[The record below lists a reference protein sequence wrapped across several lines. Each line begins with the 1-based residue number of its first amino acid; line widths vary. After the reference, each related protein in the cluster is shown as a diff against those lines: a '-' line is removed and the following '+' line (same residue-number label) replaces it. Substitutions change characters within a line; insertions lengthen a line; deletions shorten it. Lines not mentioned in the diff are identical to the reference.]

1 MEFIFVKVRFG
12 WGFAARLQPQSKMRM
27 ALKYPPPTTLIGAL
41 AYPWL
46 RQTIG
51 RTEVI
56 TKGKGVISAADNLR
70 RMIAG
75 VSSSLSEEPAVYG
88 DYLKVNRYFR
98 GSVESA
104 VTALPSSFLY
114 SNGDAE
120 ADLVYLFERPVD
132 PGLERAAWGITR
144 IGSRESVVSV
154 ESVYVGKAV
163 RRTGSSTRTRF
174 SFPLGNKVVRGSGT
188 VIYAADWRSSAMGS
202 YSKAERIPYF
212 YPRGEVEVLG
222 DLEWYELDLP
232 WGTEVII
239 HS

>member
-75 VSSSLSEEPAVYG
+75 VSS
-88 DYLKVNRYFR
+88 R
-98 GSVESA
+98 
-104 VTALPSSFLY
+104 
-114 SNGDAE
+114 
-120 ADLVYLFERPVD
+120 
-132 PGLERAAWGITR
+132 
-144 IGSRESVVSV
+144 
-154 ESVYVGKAV
+154 
-163 RRTGSSTRTRF
+163 
-174 SFPLGNKVVRGSGT
+174 
-188 VIYAADWRSSAMGS
+188 
-202 YSKAERIPYF
+202 
-212 YPRGEVEVLG
+212 
-222 DLEWYELDLP
+222 
-232 WGTEVII
+232 
-239 HS
+239 